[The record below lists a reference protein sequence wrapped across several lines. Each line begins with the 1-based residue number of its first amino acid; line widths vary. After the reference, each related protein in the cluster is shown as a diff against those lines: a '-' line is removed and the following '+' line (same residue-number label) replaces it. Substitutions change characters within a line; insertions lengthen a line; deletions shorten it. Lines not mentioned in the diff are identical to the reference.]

1 MTFQRGDKMQ
11 KKDCLEMEGSLDEEG
26 KKALA
31 LRFNIDP
38 FRSGHLCFLRPRFL
52 LTKCG

>member
-1 MTFQRGDKMQ
+1 MQ

-31 LRFNIDP
+31 LW
-38 FRSGHLCFLRPRFL
+38 
-52 LTKCG
+52 LTLTLSDQDIYVFCDLGFY